1 MVRVVGVVCGV
12 GFSGFAHAAC
22 AWEGSASSFF
32 RCMLDV
38 SETVDSHEEVLTD
51 LNTRVTAAEDAT
63 WSLSE
68 VVLSAGEVLSTVAE
82 EGYAL
87 LVDISPVGLTGLF
100 SDLEDVPVG
109 LMDGDDD
116 TLGMLVC
123 ADGEV
128 PVAFGSGWVCGAPG
142 ELSLGVI
149 EDLIESEMSEL
160 LDRIEGLESSAP
172 GSAGSGVMYGDYA
185 IYNSVDLA
193 SLAGFTEV
201 TGTLA
206 IYPGPGM
213 PAMDGLA
220 SLTRVG
226 GNLEIAYAA
235 DLSDLD
241 GLSNITSVGG
251 MLTIAHNEA
260 LTDLEGLSGIEWV
273 GGYVQIE
280 DNDVLV
286 SVSGLSNLITIGGLM
301 DINENP
307 ALTDISLNVTSIG
320 DRMEL
325 KSNGVMTSIDLSSL
339 TSVGR
344 SVEVVGNMSLT
355 DLNLLGLTEVP
366 GALQISTN
374 DSLTTLAGLGNI
386 VDIGEEFWVSTH
398 ANLETLDGL
407 ESVRTIGDQL
417 RIIHN
422 PVLTDVSGLLGVTSV
437 GGTVFFYEN
446 WVLCQTLID
455 AFLDV
460 LGITDHDTYSNGAC

>member
-1 MVRVVGVVCGV
+1 MVRVVAVVCGV
-12 GFSGFAHAAC
+12 GFSGLAHAAC
-22 AWEGSASSFF
+22 AWGGSASSFF
-32 RCMLDV
+32 RCMMDV
-38 SETVDSHEEVLTD
+38 SETVDSHGEVLTD

-100 SDLEDVPVG
+100 SDLEDVPAG
-109 LMDGDDD
+109 LLDGDDD

-128 PVAFGSGWVCGAPG
+128 PVAFGAGWVCGAPG

-160 LDRIEGLESSAP
+160 LDRIEGLESSSP
-172 GSAGSGVMYGDYA
+172 GMAGSGVMYGDYY

-193 SLAGFTEV
+193 ALAGFTEV
-201 TGTLA
+201 TGTLG
-206 IYPGPGM
+206 IFPGSGM
-213 PAMDGLA
+213 PALDGLE

-226 GNLEIAYAA
+226 GNLEISYAT
-235 DLSDLD
+235 DLTNLAGLANVTNVEGGLIVVHNDALD
-241 GLSNITSVGG
+241 
-251 MLTIAHNEA
+251 
-260 LTDLEGLSGIEWV
+260 DLEGLSGVVNV
-273 GGYVQIE
+273 GGDVQFE
-280 DNDVLV
+280 SNDVLS
-286 SVSGLSNLITIGGLM
+286 SVSALSS
-301 DINENP
+301 
-307 ALTDISLNVTSIG
+307 LTDIGGMLNINQNPLLEDISLGVRSIG
-320 DRMEL
+320 DRLDL
-325 KSNGVMTSIDLSSL
+325 KSNPLLTTIDLPEL

-366 GALQISTN
+366 GALHISTN
-374 DSLTTLAGLGNI
+374 DSLTSLAGLGNI
-386 VDIGEEFWVSTH
+386 ADIGEEFWVSTH

-422 PVLTDVSGLLGVTSV
+422 PVLTDVSGLLGVTSI

-455 AFLDV
+455 AFLGV
-460 LGITDHDTYSNGAC
+460 LGITDHDTYSNAAC